1 MENINILEY
10 LLLTIHLLHVDI
22 QYYLIN
28 ALIYNDRI
36 TKKNEG
42 KSYMMHDIL
51 LPQTPVGVVNRWSN
65 SHTLGFGAVQEIF
78 HQHTGLLQTSWD
90 QPSYVIKRVKAF

>member
-1 MENINILEY
+1 MEKINILEY
-10 LLLTIHLLHVDI
+10 LLLTIHLLHVDF

-42 KSYMMHDIL
+42 KSYMMYDIL
-51 LPQTPVGVVNRWSN
+51 LPQTPVGVVNR
-65 SHTLGFGAVQEIF
+65 
-78 HQHTGLLQTSWD
+78 
-90 QPSYVIKRVKAF
+90 